1 MSLSET
7 GQIAVDAPMVD
18 APAKQDGA
26 GPLDSILNILR
37 SKYFLMAVAV
47 LGALVWCFWPWFR
60 GEIWDRWM
68 DMDSYYAHGVLIP
81 LCSAYLIYDRWDKIK
96 NIPVKAFWP
105 ALIPLLILM
114 YIGMP
119 ATRSIMTNLLSF
131 VFVACIAFSMLFVAG
146 WKWLKATLAP
156 IMFTFLGLPVFEAKI
171 DQMTLPLQ
179 MRSTD
184 IAYFILHTLRIG
196 NPYREEPTIIH
207 LDNFQLYV
215 AAACSGLKTTIAVS
229 AAVIFFMLISKM
241 RWWANLILAA
251 IAIPL
256 SLMINGIR
264 ISMIGAVGNAYGA
277 EAGMKFHDYSGYIAL
292 ILCFL
297 ILGFVT
303 KKLETK

>member
-1 MSLSET
+1 
-7 GQIAVDAPMVD
+7 
-18 APAKQDGA
+18 
-26 GPLDSILNILR
+26 
-37 SKYFLMAVAV
+37 VAV

>member
-7 GQIAVDAPMVD
+7 GQIAVDAPMMD
-18 APAKQDGA
+18 APAGG
-26 GPLDSILNILR
+26 GPLDAVLNILR
-37 SKYFLMAVAV
+37 SKYFLMTVAV

-68 DMDSYYAHGVLIP
+68 DMDSYYAHGALIP

-131 VFVACIAFSMLFVAG
+131 VFVACIGLSVLFVAG
-146 WKWLKATLAP
+146 WKWFKATLAP
-156 IMFTFLGLPVFEAKI
+156 VLFTFLGLPVFEAKI

-179 MRSTD
+179 MRSSD
-184 IAYFILHTLRIG
+184 IAYFILSTLRVG

-256 SLMINGIR
+256 SLLINGIR
-264 ISMIGAVGNAYGA
+264 ISMIGAVGNAYGPA
-277 EAGMKFHDYSGYIAL
+277 AGMQFHDYSGYIAL

-297 ILGFVT
+297 ILGFLT
-303 KKLETK
+303 KKLEPK